1 MARHNLVL
9 AGGAPT
15 GYGMAFDPKSTR
27 VVFCARGN
35 KAFKM
40 GADEVET
47 AAPTGWGG
55 VVAAFVMDPTLAGIE
70 NVAVE
75 AENGLKIAAV
85 DGAIMVYATQSAP
98 LTVTDMNGINVV
110 NTQVQEGETRIALP
124 AGIYIAAG
132 HKLAVR

>member
-1 MARHNLVL
+1 
-9 AGGAPT
+9 
-15 GYGMAFDPKSTR
+15 
-27 VVFCARGN
+27 
-35 KAFKM
+35 
-40 GADEVET
+40 
-47 AAPTGWGG
+47 
-55 VVAAFVMDPTLAGIE
+55 MDPTLAGIE